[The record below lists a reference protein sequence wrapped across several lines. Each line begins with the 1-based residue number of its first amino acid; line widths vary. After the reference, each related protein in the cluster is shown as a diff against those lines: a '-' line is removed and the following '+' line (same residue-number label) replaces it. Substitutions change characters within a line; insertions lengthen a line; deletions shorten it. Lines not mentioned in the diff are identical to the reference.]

1 LFEKIEV
8 LHCVKERK
16 NRKVCFLE
24 TPLSKD
30 FFFFGEGGLCVEFLH
45 PGNSTTKPNGEFH
58 FLKTLPL
65 RDPIPNSPQ
74 HAKNNDLSMT
84 NM

>member
-30 FFFFGEGGLCVEFLH
+30 FFWGGAGCVEFLH
-45 PGNSTTKPNGEFH
+45 PGNSSTKSNGEFQ
-58 FLKTLPL
+58 FFKTLPL
-65 RDPIPNSPQ
+65 RDPIP
-74 HAKNNDLSMT
+74 T
-84 NM
+84 NLPHPPTRKKL